1 MFSFPAMLACLL
13 AMLATLTVR
22 SRFNDTDTWWQLKT
36 GEIIWNTHTVPTT
49 DLFSYTTNHHA
60 WIPHEWLS
68 QLLIYGAYR
77 WGGYSGLMLWLCFF
91 SAALLVAG
99 YTLCSLYSGNSKT
112 AFLGALIIWFF
123 STTVF
128 AIRPQL
134 VGYLLLVLELILV
147 HLGRTRDPR
156 WFFGLPPLFALWVNC
171 HGSFFLGLLLL
182 GLYLF
187 CSFFDFQLGLLVSS
201 RWDLGRRRTLVWAFL
216 LSTAALFLN
225 PVGVRQVLYPLN
237 TLLRQRI
244 VVSQITEWMP
254 LQFTDP
260 RGAALLAIL
269 GCIFLLVIV
278 RRAELFGHEL
288 LMLIMGTVLGVS
300 HQRLAVVF
308 GLLAAPIVSRLIST
322 AWDSYTVEQD
332 HPVPNAVLTTLAL
345 ATVIF
350 TFPSQKDL
358 QRQVADGNP
367 VKAVEFIKTHQL
379 SGHMLNAFDYG
390 GYLIWALPE
399 QPVFLDGRAD
409 VYEWS
414 GVLDEFAKW
423 ATLQSDPNALLD
435 KYHVDFCILERG
447 ALIANVMPLLPN
459 WKVTYSDEVSV
470 IFVRSAK

>member
-1 MFSFPAMLACLL
+1 M
-13 AMLATLTVR
+13 
-22 SRFNDTDTWWQLKT
+22 
-36 GEIIWNTHTVPTT
+36 
-49 DLFSYTTNHHA
+49 
-60 WIPHEWLS
+60 
-68 QLLIYGAYR
+68 YR
-77 WGGYSGLMLWLCFF
+77 
-91 SAALLVAG
+91 
-99 YTLCSLYSGNSKT
+99 
-112 AFLGALIIWFF
+112 
-123 STTVF
+123 
-128 AIRPQL
+128 R
-134 VGYLLLVLELILV
+134 VG
-147 HLGRTRDPR
+147 H
-156 WFFGLPPLFALWVNC
+156 
-171 HGSFFLGLLLL
+171 
-182 GLYLF
+182 
-187 CSFFDFQLGLLVSS
+187 
-201 RWDLGRRRTLVWAFL
+201 LGRRRTLAWAFL

-322 AWDSYTVEQD
+322 SWDSYTVEQD
-332 HPVPNAVLTTLAL
+332 HSVPNAVLTTLAL

-414 GVLDEFAKW
+414 GPSTNSQSGQRSKAIP
-423 ATLQSDPNALLD
+423 TLFWIS
-435 KYHVDFCILERG
+435 
-447 ALIANVMPLLPN
+447 
-459 WKVTYSDEVSV
+459 TT
-470 IFVRSAK
+470 